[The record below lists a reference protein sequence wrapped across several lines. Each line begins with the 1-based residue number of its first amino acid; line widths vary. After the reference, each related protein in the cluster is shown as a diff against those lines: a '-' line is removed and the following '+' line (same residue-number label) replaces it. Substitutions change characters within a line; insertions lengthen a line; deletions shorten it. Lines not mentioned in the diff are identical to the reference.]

1 MNKMK
6 LVNISWEKLAA
17 LIALEARPVDLT
29 RAKGIYYLTFL
40 SLETVRFSALL
51 AHG

>member
-1 MNKMK
+1 MK
-6 LVNISWEKLAA
+6 LVNISWEKLA
-17 LIALEARPVDLT
+17 ALEARPVDLT